1 MIKMVEFENKQ
12 GLMLRGF
19 LDVPTDAKEIVV
31 MLHGFTGNKTEH
43 NGHFRTLSR
52 MLSKIGVASLRMDY
66 DCNGES
72 DGEFRDFIFE
82 NAVEDSKLMIEYA
95 KKIKGIERIYLLG
108 FSMGGAI
115 ASLIAN
121 DKDIYKLILWSPAG
135 EMREHAHQH
144 YDNAKVRTPNGD
156 AYFMGFE
163 FSKKFVDSIDKFDMY
178 QNTKN
183 FTNGTL
189 IIQGDKDL
197 SVDPKCSY
205 RYKNE
210 FKNSTLHIVEGSGH
224 GYDAYEHLHKLYDL
238 TIDYIQSTRK

>member
-1 MIKMVEFENKQ
+1 MIKMIEFENKQ

-19 LDVPTDAKEIVV
+19 LDIPDGAKEIVV

-72 DGEFRDFIFE
+72 DGEFGDFIFE

-95 KKIKGIERIYLLG
+95 KKIKGIEKVYLLG

-115 ASLIAN
+115 ASIIAD

-135 EMREHAHQH
+135 EMVEHAHQA
-144 YDNAKVRTPNGD
+144 YDRWRRIPNGN
-156 AYFMGFE
+156 AYTSGFE
-163 FSKKFVDSIDKFDMY
+163 LSKKFVDSIDKFNMY

-183 FTNGTL
+183 YTNGVL

-197 SVDPKCSY
+197 SVSPECSY

-210 FKNSTLHIVEGSGH
+210 FKNSTIHIIEGAGH
-224 GYDAYEHLHKLYDL
+224 GYDGYEQLHALYDL
-238 TIDYIQSTRK
+238 TIDYVQATRK

>member
-1 MIKMVEFENKQ
+1 MVKMVEFKNEQ

-19 LDVPTDAKEIVV
+19 LHLVEGSKEIVV

-43 NGHFRTLSR
+43 NGHFRNLSR
-52 MLSKIGVASLRMDY
+52 MLEKIGVSSLRMDY

-72 DGEFRDFIFE
+72 DGEFGDFIFE
-82 NAVEDSKLMIEYA
+82 NAVSDSKLMVEYA
-95 KKIKGIERIYLLG
+95 KNIEGIEKVYLLG

-115 ASLIAN
+115 ASIIAN

-135 EMREHAHQH
+135 EMVLHAHQA
-144 YDNAKVRTPNGD
+144 YERWRRLDNGN
-156 AYFMGFE
+156 AYTSGFE
-163 FSKKFVDSIDKFDMY
+163 LSKKFVDSIDKFDMY

-183 FTNGTL
+183 YTNGVF
-189 IIQGDKDL
+189 IIQGSKDL
-197 SVDPKCSY
+197 SVSPECSY

-210 FKNSTLHIVEGSGH
+210 FKNSSIEIIDGAGH
-224 GYDAYEHLHKLYDL
+224 GYDSYEQLHKLYDL

>member
-1 MIKMVEFENKQ
+1 MVQAIEFKNKQ

-19 LDVPTDAKEIVV
+19 LDLPEGAKEIVV

-43 NGHFRTLSR
+43 NGHFRTVSR

-72 DGEFRDFIFE
+72 DGEFGDFIFE
-82 NAVEDSKLMIEYA
+82 NAVSDSKEMIKYA
-95 KKIKGIERIYLLG
+95 KNIKGIEKVYLLG

-115 ASLIAN
+115 ASIIASN
-121 DKDIYKLILWSPAG
+121 EDIYKLILWSPAG
-135 EMREHAHQH
+135 NMVTLAHNH
-144 YDNAKVRTPNGD
+144 YNNPPKLANGN

-183 FTNGTL
+183 YTNGVM

-197 SVDPKCSY
+197 SVDPKCAY
-205 RYKNE
+205 RYKDE
-210 FKNSTLHIVEGSGH
+210 FKDSILHIIEGSGH
-224 GYDAYEHLHKLYDL
+224 GYDAYDHLHKLYDL
-238 TIDYIQSTRK
+238 TVEYIESTR